1 MKEENVRYL
10 LFAGRVGATGL
21 GGGAV
26 LGGGAGGGATGLGG
40 GAVLGGGATGL
51 GFTAIAGGGGGVC
64 ACTTAALIP
73 KTATTPATITR
84 LRIISILPDNC
95 SLLI

>member
-84 LRIISILPDNC
+84 LRIISILPDN
-95 SLLI
+95 